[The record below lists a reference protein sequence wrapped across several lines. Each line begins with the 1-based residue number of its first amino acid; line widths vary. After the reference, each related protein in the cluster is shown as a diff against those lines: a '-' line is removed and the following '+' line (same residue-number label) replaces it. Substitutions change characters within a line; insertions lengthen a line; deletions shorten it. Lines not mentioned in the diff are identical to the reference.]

1 MVRRFSIGA
10 SRVACYYGHSMSP
23 VERGPLHAFKDWLEG
38 ITGFLKMKKLRGA
51 QSKLEGE
58 NFVPDREYL
67 RKLAIN
73 ARLRAI
79 LLLVR
84 GQNLIRIMPDLTM
97 WLL

>member
-1 MVRRFSIGA
+1 
-10 SRVACYYGHSMSP
+10 MSP
-23 VERGPLHAFKDWLEG
+23 VERGPLHAFKEWLEG

-51 QSKLEGE
+51 QSKLEGA